1 MMNSYNRVEII
12 AVCTIQGRFLIK
24 NLRTVVEIAVVLE
37 GLLTIE
43 WSDKS
48 RPSRCQITLKFVCV
62 LAIFQEWV

>member
-12 AVCTIQGRFLIK
+12 AVCTIHRQFLIK

-43 WSDKS
+43 
-48 RPSRCQITLKFVCV
+48 
-62 LAIFQEWV
+62 